1 MRRTI
6 DPDGRGNK
14 PLHQKAFGWADI
26 RFVERHACF
35 TEQFFIAHQLTMGA
49 TVEAVNRLTVEI
61 FQFKRGNAPAVF
73 TAQQLFHFFD
83 VRLWDKRHGL
93 LRRQRHLQRAVV
105 RCQPE
110 FNLGALRRIPPVSG
124 Q

>member
-1 MRRTI
+1 MRGAI

-14 PLHQKAFGWADI
+14 PLHQKPFRWADVS
-26 RFVERHACF
+26 FVERHARLA
-35 TEQFFIAHQLTMGA
+35 EQFFIAHQLTMGA

-83 VRLWDKRHGL
+83 VRFRNKRHGL